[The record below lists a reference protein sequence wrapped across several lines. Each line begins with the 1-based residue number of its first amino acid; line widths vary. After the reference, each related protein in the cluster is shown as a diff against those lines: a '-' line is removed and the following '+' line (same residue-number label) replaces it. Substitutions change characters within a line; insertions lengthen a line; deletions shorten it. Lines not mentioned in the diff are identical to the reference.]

1 MTYKVTYILPNGNEV
16 MVDAQEGDNL
26 LELAHQNQIELE
38 GACEC
43 ALACSTCHVVVDPAW
58 FAKLEPAT
66 DREEDLLDYA
76 FGLSTTSRLGCQI
89 KMSAELDG
97 IRVRIP
103 EATRNMMID
112 KKKD

>member
-1 MTYKVTYILPNGNEV
+1 MTYKVTYVLPNGSEIT
-16 MVDAQEGDNL
+16 VDAQEGDNL

-43 ALACSTCHVVVDPAW
+43 ALACSTCHVVVDPQW
-58 FAKLEPAT
+58 FAKLSPAT

-89 KMSAELDG
+89 KMCKELDG
-97 IRVRIP
+97 IRVRLP
-103 EATRNMMID
+103 EATRNMMVD
-112 KKKD
+112 KKS